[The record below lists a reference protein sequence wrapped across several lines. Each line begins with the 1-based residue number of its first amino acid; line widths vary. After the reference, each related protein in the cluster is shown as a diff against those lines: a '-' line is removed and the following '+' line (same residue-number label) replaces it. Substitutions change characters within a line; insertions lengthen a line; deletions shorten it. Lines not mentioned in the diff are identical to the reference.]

1 MKYPKGIKPGKY
13 FNSRKSKPDN
23 RVKYGQRGMTLEKD
37 LDITNNYYLQ
47 TSRAVIHKKPTPVQI
62 VNVDYPSRNKA
73 KIDEAYFKTPS
84 TSDYNGIY
92 KARYI
97 DFEAKETK
105 NKTRFPFINIHAHQ
119 VDHMKQCYEHGGVVF
134 LIIRFSSFDE
144 TYLMPFGTFL
154 IHWQNYLDGQRK
166 SIAYDDI
173 KSGSCILRQGMNPRI
188 DYLAAVDEIFFG
200 MENFNER

>member
-1 MKYPKGIKPGKY
+1 MKYPKGIKPRQY
-13 FNSRKSKPDN
+13 FNSRRSKPDN

-92 KARYI
+92 KSKYI

-119 VDHMKQCYEHGGVVF
+119 VDHMKQCYEHGGIVF
-134 LIIRFSSFDE
+134 LIIRFSTLDE

-154 IHWQNYLDGQRK
+154 VHWRNYLDGKRK
-166 SIAYDDI
+166 SIAYKDI
-173 KSGSCILRQGMNPRI
+173 KSGSCIIRQGMNPRI
-188 DYLAAVDEIFFG
+188 DYLTAVDEIYFRNGEF
-200 MENFNER
+200 